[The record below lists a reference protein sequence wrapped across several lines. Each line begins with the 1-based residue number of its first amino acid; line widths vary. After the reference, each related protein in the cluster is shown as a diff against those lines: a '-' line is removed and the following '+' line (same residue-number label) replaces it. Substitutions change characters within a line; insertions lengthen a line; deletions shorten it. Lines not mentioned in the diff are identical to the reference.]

1 MKFTLGQA
9 AAEVGRNKSTISRDI
24 AKGRLS
30 ADKNP
35 DGSYLIDAA
44 ELFRAYEKRNDSNGI
59 ATVAYAMDGNAVAS
73 ENLVLQVKLES
84 ALQRNADRETQLED
98 LKKDRDQWRQQATYL
113 LEDKTKKEI
122 ALNTHISV
130 EQELREKL
138 AKETA
143 QQEQAAQLLADA
155 EQRLG
160 EVRRSW
166 LGRIL
171 FKV

>member
-24 AKGRLS
+24 AKGRIS

-35 DGSYLIDAA
+35 DGSYLIDAS
-44 ELFRAYEKRNDSNGI
+44 ELFRVYEKRNDNNTK
-59 ATVAYAMDGNAVAS
+59 ATVANATDESGVAS
-73 ENLVLQVKLES
+73 ENMVLRVQLES
-84 ALQRNADRETQLED
+84 ALQRNSDKETQLED

-113 LEDKTKKEI
+113 LEDKSKKET
-122 ALNTHISV
+122 ALNTHITA
-130 EQELREKL
+130 EQELRERL

-143 QQEQAAQLLADA
+143 QQEQATQLLADA
-155 EQRLG
+155 QARL
-160 EVRRSW
+160 EKVRGSW
-166 LGRIL
+166 IGRLL